1 MDRKAELDDFV
12 ILAKTR
18 RQLRTAVRRVHTE
31 LAALGLVVHKK
42 KRFIGRI
49 TTGFE
54 LLGYTLHPLRR
65 LRPSAESVRRLKERT
80 RRLYE

>member
-1 MDRKAELDDFV
+1 MDDFV
-12 ILAKTR
+12 ILTKTC
-18 RQLRTAVRRVHTE
+18 RQLRTEVCRLHTE
-31 LAALGLVVHKK
+31 LAALGLRVHEK